1 MTEKIET
8 HVEDAEN
15 RLVTQYK
22 NKTNFKDIIDVFSQ
36 RDQDLEDVFDDL
48 LEKRNI
54 YTAEG
59 VQLDKLGEILNTPRQ
74 SLNDDDYRGLLFIK
88 IGQYN
93 SSGTIEEIISLV
105 NAFVRPEK
113 LEYFEYFPAT
123 FALNALNPNLFIP
136 AQDINL
142 AIRNS
147 KCLGVRFEGVITYVD
162 NYFGF
167 FDDPIAN
174 TFGDNT
180 DPLIGGVFASI
191 I

>member
-1 MTEKIET
+1 MTEKIDN
-8 HVEDAEN
+8 HVEQAED

-22 NKTNFKDIIDVFSQ
+22 NKTNFKDIIDVFAQ

-48 LEKRNI
+48 LNDRNL

-59 VQLDKLGEILNTPRQ
+59 EQLDKLGEILDTPRQ
-74 SLNDDDYRGLLFIK
+74 SLGDDDYRGLLFIK

-93 SSGTIEEIISLV
+93 SSGTIEEIINLA

-113 LEYFEYFPAT
+113 LDYIEYFPAT
-123 FALNALNPNLFIP
+123 FALYALNANLFIP
-136 AQDINL
+136 AQDIRI
-142 AIRNS
+142 AILNS
-147 KCLGVRFEGVITYVD
+147 KCLGVRFEGIITYID

-174 TFGDNT
+174 AFGDNT
-180 DPLIGGVFASI
+180 DPNIGGVFASI